1 MRHFTFPLFFSLFL
15 YVCVLLCVC
24 DFPLCK
30 EIIPNNQEKHK
41 RHPGIP
47 THPHWPQSTAKCI
60 TNSIIKY
67 VLGTLGFQL
76 QPSNAKKKGKQF
88 SFEYVCLCVCWVK
101 RIFLQAE
108 TFGNGRGKIQEHH
121 QITSEGNFK
130 YRAAVYLAWCIFTH
144 IVFIY

>member
-76 QPSNAKKKGKQF
+76 QPSNAKKKRKRKTIF
-88 SFEYVCLCVCWVK
+88 IRICVPLCMLSQANFPPGGNIRKWK
-101 RIFLQAE
+101 RKNSRTSPNYI
-108 TFGNGRGKIQEHH
+108 RGK
-121 QITSEGNFK
+121 F
-130 YRAAVYLAWCIFTH
+130 
-144 IVFIY
+144 